1 MGADF
6 VWIDAD
12 VTESKETWLKR
23 LTHDMDAES
32 IQSFIEATEPE
43 IGWWRFD
50 DEETDMVEFVTEY
63 IKDSIN
69 TAYDYMYNRE
79 MGWYMRNG
87 YTYVLTGGMS
97 WGDDPT
103 DAFEYIGTFRAFQD
117 WYNSVPIK

>member
-23 LTHDMDAES
+23 LTHDMDAKS
-32 IQSFIEATEPE
+32 IQSFIEDTEPE
-43 IGWWRFD
+43 MDWYRFD
-50 DEETDMVEFVTEY
+50 DGETDMVEVVTEH

-103 DAFEYIGTFRAFQD
+103 DAFEYIATFRAFQD
-117 WYNSVPIK
+117 WYDSVPIK